1 VNRQH
6 MSFKPISMIRALFL
20 AALVAANG
28 LCASAP
34 VAVAAEPVA
43 LSPDQSAAVR
53 RAVRYLNDISTL
65 KARFIQIS
73 SNGAYA
79 EGDVIIQ
86 RPGKMRFE
94 YDPPHPVL
102 IIANGLSLLFY
113 DREIMQASFLPLWE
127 TPLWFLI
134 RERVDLSDK
143 VEVMDVIQS
152 AGTLTV
158 KVRQTDEE
166 GAGGE
171 LSLVFSDRPL
181 ALRKWE
187 VTDAQ
192 GNVTQVALLN
202 PEFGLE
208 LDDKYFRYDDLNLP
222 GPRGA
227 PER

>member
-1 VNRQH
+1 LGAASRGLVTGL
-6 MSFKPISMIRALFL
+6 RALL
-20 AALVAANG
+20 AAVALA
-28 LCASAP
+28 LASPAAAALLP
-34 VAVAAEPVA
+34 AQQDAVARVQ
-43 LSPDQSAAVR
+43 D
-53 RAVRYLNDISTL
+53 YLNHITTM
-65 KARFIQIS
+65 KARFVQIT
-73 SNGAYA
+73 SNGGFA
-79 EGDVIIQ
+79 EGDLYVQ
-86 RPGKMRFE
+86 RPGRLRFQ
-94 YDPPHPVL
+94 YDPPHTVL
-102 IIANGLSLLFY
+102 LVADGVTLLFY
-113 DREIMQASFLPLWE
+113 DKELEQATYIPLWE

-192 GNVTQVALLN
+192 GIVTQVALLN